1 MTLKTLAAAGYATLL
16 LLAATPVVAQ
26 PNPPVDPWA
35 GLYIGIGGHAGI
47 AVNGEKLGFQDQ
59 SAAHDLV
66 FGTNNEDQ
74 RFIGGAQL
82 GQLWRVGGMALGIED
97 DVSFAKD
104 IKYLETLRAVVGV
117 PAGPF
122 LIYGTGGLAV
132 GKFAEEFSVT
142 SPEESGVVSGSVGR
156 YGWTAGGGIEALV
169 TPHLSLGVEGL
180 YYGMGQDTSN
190 FTTPLGE
197 QFAVTADRNFA
208 VVRARLDFHFTSWF

>member
-1 MTLKTLAAAGYATLL
+1 MSPKSLAAAASLTILVFVASP
-16 LLAATPVVAQ
+16 LAAQ

-35 GLYIGIGGHAGI
+35 GLYIGIGGHAGEAI
-47 AVNGEKLGFQDQ
+47 GGEKLDFQDL
-59 SAAHDLV
+59 SATHDLS
-66 FGTNNEDQ
+66 FQSKTEDS

-82 GQLWRVGGMALGIED
+82 GQLWRVGGTALGIED

-117 PAGPF
+117 PTGPF
-122 LIYGTGGLAV
+122 LIYGTGGLAI

-142 SPEESGVVSGSVGR
+142 SPNEAGVISGSIGR
-156 YGWTAGGGIEALV
+156 YGWTAGGGIETLV
-169 TPHLSLGVEGL
+169 TPHLSLGIEGL
-180 YYGMGQDTSN
+180 YYGMGKDTSL

-197 QFAVTADRNFA
+197 QFAVAADRNFA